1 MLLAGI
7 VSTADV
13 VFVHV
18 SGGRELLLKPGLNI
32 MGGVQP
38 RGDNEVIA
46 DDMFDMFG
54 MLDMLDMG
62 IVDEVRV
69 ISFDEVDV
77 GAIVMSGAMDIVTML
92 DPSMRDLLAIPDMLI
107 EGEFVGVLSID
118 PRPRPVPAW
127 RI

>member
-7 VSTADV
+7 VSKADV

-46 DDMFDMFG
+46 DDMFDM
-54 MLDMLDMG
+54 LDMLDMG

-77 GAIVMSGAMDIVTML
+77 GAIVMS
-92 DPSMRDLLAIPDMLI
+92 
-107 EGEFVGVLSID
+107 
-118 PRPRPVPAW
+118 
-127 RI
+127 